1 MNDLVSV
8 CLNGIMMDYVYIYI
22 YHYTQMDLYSPN
34 MGYSDIIGVT

>member
-8 CLNGIMMDYVYIYI
+8 CLNGIMMDYVYI